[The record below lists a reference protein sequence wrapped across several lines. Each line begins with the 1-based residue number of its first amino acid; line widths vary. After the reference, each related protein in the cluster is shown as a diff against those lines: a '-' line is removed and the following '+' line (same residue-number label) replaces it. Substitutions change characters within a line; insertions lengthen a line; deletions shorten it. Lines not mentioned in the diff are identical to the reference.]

1 MTTDEGTQ
9 RLPLVLTGHALQSL
23 RDSGFSVATALA
35 EPVDNSIE
43 ARANAIRIVLDEG
56 KDPRGRTHVDQI
68 AIVDDGDGMD
78 HETLFHYLQLGFSTR
93 YMSTIT
99 IGKYGVG
106 AKLAALNYA
115 KAIDVWSRADSED
128 PWLHVSFDLGRTIDE
143 EKRGEIPA
151 IDPPAP
157 DPIPET
163 LAPLLPSGTGTLVVW
178 SKIDRLEEG
187 RHARDVNQ
195 LRVDI
200 EKELSRIFRRY
211 LEGGIRIWVNDTKLL
226 PHDPLFLME
235 RTWATEVVLKH
246 HNNVRAKVMT
256 EQEELSVNGSKA
268 YLTVTVY
275 PREVVRRRG
284 QGGDDLAKKLRVPE
298 NQGSI
303 SFVRLNREIAY
314 TNVPKIFPRGVE
326 AADRFI
332 GIEVSFDP
340 TLDESF
346 GVRNVKRGVEPHGD
360 LRATIRKRL
369 QKYVRDARTELERL
383 WGEAQRESK
392 EHHGEHAQL
401 TEAVRAANRTLP
413 KSRAKG
419 PDSAIEQ
426 EAILDQLAKDVG
438 IRDQEAEAYK
448 ARTRD
453 LPFVV
458 ESVEWPG
465 SNFVDVQHLGHQVI
479 IRLNTR
485 HRFYREVWEPL
496 REVATNSSAMTVDQ
510 MSRAGRRG
518 VEAIA
523 LMLIAYGKAE
533 SMNENPHERYGELR
547 SYWGIFLDSL
557 MGKVKDVI

>member
-1 MTTDEGTQ
+1 MTPNEHPH

-23 RDSGFSVATALA
+23 RDSGFSVAAALA
-35 EPVDNSIE
+35 EPVDNSLE
-43 ARANAIRIVLDEG
+43 AGANEIRVVLADGE
-56 KDPRGRTHVDQI
+56 DSRGRIHVGQI
-68 AIVDDGDGMD
+68 AIVDDGNGMD

-93 YMSTIT
+93 YMSKST

-115 KAIDVWSRADSED
+115 KAIDVWSRDDSSG
-128 PWLHVSFDLGRTIDE
+128 PWLHVSFDLGRAIAE
-143 EKRGEIPA
+143 EEHGEIPA

-163 LAPLLPSGTGTLVVW
+163 LAPLLPSGSGTLVVW
-178 SKIDRLEEG
+178 SQVDRLEEG

-200 EKELSRIFRRY
+200 EKELSRIFRRF

-235 RTWATEVVLKH
+235 HTWATDVVLKRH
-246 HNNVRAKVMT
+246 DNVRAKVLT
-256 EQEELSVNGSKA
+256 EREELSVNGTRA

-275 PREVVRRRG
+275 PPEVVRRRG
-284 QGGDDLAKKLRVPE
+284 LGRDDLAKKLRVPE

-303 SFVRLNREIAY
+303 SFMRLNREIAY
-314 TNVPKIFPRGVE
+314 TNVPRIFPRGVE
-326 AADRFI
+326 TPDRFI

-340 TLDESF
+340 SLDEFF

-360 LRATIRKRL
+360 LRATIRRRL
-369 QKYVRDARTELERL
+369 TKYVRDARAELERM

-392 EHHGEHAQL
+392 EHHGEHAEL
-401 TEAVRAANRTLP
+401 TEAVKAVNRTLP

-419 PDSAIEQ
+419 PKSSAEQ
-426 EAILDQLAKDVG
+426 EAVLDQLAHDVG
-438 IRDQEAEAYK
+438 ARDQETEAYK
-448 ARTRD
+448 AKVRD

-465 SNFVDVQHLGHQVI
+465 TNFVDIHHLGHQVI

-496 REVATNSSAMTVDQ
+496 REVATNSGAMTGDQ

-523 LMLIAYGKAE
+523 LMLIAYGKGE
-533 SMNENPHERYGELR
+533 SMDENPHERYGELR
-547 SYWGIFLDSL
+547 SYWGMFLDSL
-557 MGKVKDVI
+557 MGKVKDVS

>member
-1 MTTDEGTQ
+1 MTAHETTQ

-23 RDSGFSVATALA
+23 RDSGFSVAAALA

-43 ARANAIRIVLDEG
+43 ASANEIRIALGES
-56 KDPRGRTHVDQI
+56 KDRRGRTHVHQI

-78 HETLFHYLQLGFSTR
+78 RETLFHYLQLGFSTR
-93 YMSTIT
+93 YMSKST

-128 PWLHVSFDLGRTIDE
+128 AWLHVSFDLSRAIE
-143 EKRGEIPA
+143 EEERGEMPA
-151 IDPPAP
+151 IDSPTP
-157 DPIPET
+157 DPVPET
-163 LAPLLPSGTGTLVVW
+163 FVPLLPTGTGTLVVW

-187 RHARDVNQ
+187 RHAPDVNQ

-200 EKELSRIFRRY
+200 EKELSRIFRRF
-211 LEGGIRIWVNDTKLL
+211 LEGGIRIRVNDTELL
-226 PHDPLFLME
+226 PHDPLFLMD
-235 RTWATEVVLKH
+235 RTWATEVVLKQLDG
-246 HNNVRAKVMT
+246 VRAKVIT
-256 EQEELSVNGSKA
+256 EQEELAVNGKRA

-275 PREVVRRRG
+275 PPEVVRRRG

-314 TNVPKIFPRGVE
+314 TNVPRIFPRGVQ

-340 TLDESF
+340 TLDEFF
-346 GVRNVKRGVEPHGD
+346 GVKNVKRGVEPHGD
-360 LRATIRKRL
+360 LRAAIRKRL
-369 QKYVRDARTELERL
+369 GKYMRDARAELERL

-401 TEAVRAANRTLP
+401 TEAVRDANRTLP
-413 KSRAKG
+413 KSRVKG
-419 PDSAIEQ
+419 RDSATEQ
-426 EAILDQLAKDVG
+426 AAVLNQLAEDLG

-448 ARTRD
+448 ARVRD

-465 SNFVDVQHLGHQVI
+465 SNFVDIQHLGHQVI

-496 REVATNSSAMTVDQ
+496 REVATNSSAMTADE

-518 VEAIA
+518 VEALA
-523 LMLIAYGKAE
+523 LMLVAYGKAE
-533 SMNENPHERYGELR
+533 SMDENPHEKYGDLR
-547 SYWGIFLDSL
+547 SFWGMFLDSL
-557 MGKVKDVI
+557 MGKVRDVV